1 MSPTQLAPICQFPFD
16 SSFDCDSCYSGRG
29 TPVIF
34 TLHNWRIL
42 VCYAKYRQSQN
53 ISTNYIIRILLHN
66 QNISIK
72 ERDITYNLLKL
83 HVVRTIIGPIY
94 KYHCAS
100 AYHTHIISEHFSYLN
115 HENENRRSKLT
126 HLFTWEIVRIKSIYL
141 QEKQNW

>member
-1 MSPTQLAPICQFPFD
+1 M
-16 SSFDCDSCYSGRG
+16 
-29 TPVIF
+29 
-34 TLHNWRIL
+34 

-100 AYHTHIISEHFSYLN
+100 DYHTHIISEHLSYLN
-115 HENENRRSKLT
+115 HENENRRSTLT
-126 HLFTWEIVRIKSIYL
+126 HLFKNLSKDLNIFLIFFIFLIKISFDLLSFKRFILVFIFY
-141 QEKQNW
+141 